1 MKIAVGLS
9 GGVDS
14 SVCAALLKAQGHEVI
29 GITMK
34 IWKEGRY
41 KGGTKDA
48 CFGPGEAEDIAKA
61 LDVCRELGIPHK
73 VLDCSDEYE
82 KIVLDDFRA
91 GYLTG
96 RTPNP
101 CIRCNS
107 LVKFGFLPRL
117 ALESGIV
124 FERFATGHYA
134 RLAEAQG
141 RFTLSKACD
150 AKKDQSY
157 FLYRLTQ
164 EQLGR
169 LLLPL
174 GNLLKTEVR
183 EVAGQYNLCT
193 EAKPDSQ
200 DFYSGD
206 YTELLEAQDRP
217 GTIIDHTGR
226 ILGAHHGFWHF
237 TIGQRKGL
245 GIASPMPLYV
255 TAVNPC
261 TNEVVV
267 GDCSERIKHHL
278 VIRLCHWVSIAP
290 PAEPFE
296 ASVKIRSASTPVLVK
311 VQPAGEDAYRLES
324 EDGFLAAAV
333 GQSAVLYD
341 HELLLGGGIIE
352 EAV

>member
-14 SVCAALLKAQGHEVI
+14 SVCAALLKAQGHDVM

-61 LDVCRELGIPHK
+61 LDVCREIGIPHK

-82 KIVLDDFRA
+82 KIVLNDFRT
-91 GYLTG
+91 GYLAG

-107 LVKFGFLPRL
+107 LVKFGILPRL
-117 ALESGIV
+117 ALASGIV

-150 AKKDQSY
+150 AQKDQSY

-164 EQLGR
+164 EQLGL

-174 GNLLKTEVR
+174 GGLHKTEVR
-183 EVAGQYNLCT
+183 AMAGKFNLCT

-217 GTIIDHTGR
+217 GTIVDSAGR
-226 ILGAHHGFWHF
+226 SLGTHLGFWHY

-245 GIASPMPLYV
+245 GIASPKPLYV

-267 GDCSERIKHHL
+267 GDCSERIKHRL
-278 VIRLCHWVSIAP
+278 VIRLCNWVSIAS
-290 PAEPFE
+290 PAEPFS
-296 ASVKIRSASTPVLVK
+296 ASVKIRSASTPVQVK
-311 VQPAGEDAYRLES
+311 VVPAGADTYRLES
-324 EDGFLAAAV
+324 EEGLLAAAV

-341 HELLLGGGIIE
+341 QELLLGGGIIE
-352 EAV
+352 EVA

>member
-14 SVCAALLKAQGHEVI
+14 SVCAALLKAQGHDVI

-34 IWKEGRY
+34 IWKDGRY

-61 LDVCRELGIPHK
+61 IDVCRELDIPHK

-107 LVKFGFLPRL
+107 LVKFGILPRL

-141 RFTLSKACD
+141 RFTLAKASD
-150 AKKDQSY
+150 VKKDQSY

-164 EQLGR
+164 EQLSR

-174 GNLLKTEVR
+174 GSLHKTEVR
-183 EVAGQYNLCT
+183 ELAGQYNLCT
-193 EAKPDSQ
+193 KAKPDSQ

-206 YTELLEAQDRP
+206 YIELLEAQDSP
-217 GTIIDHTGR
+217 GKIIDHTGR
-226 ILGAHHGFWHF
+226 ILGSHHGFWHF

-245 GIASPMPLYV
+245 GIASPTPLYV
-255 TAVNPC
+255 TALNPC

-267 GDCSERIKHHL
+267 GDCSERIKHQL
-278 VIRLCHWVSIAP
+278 VIRFCQWVSIAP

-296 ASVKIRSASTPVLVK
+296 ASAKIRSASTPVQVK
-311 VQPAGEDAYRLES
+311 VAPAGADTYQLES

-352 EAV
+352 EAF